1 MLSKAGLRKLTIIG
15 RKVKVEFLLQ
25 DLPAAGGKGSCR
37 LCYLLGGQEKEKSW
51 DIVFVSGGR
60 QMHFLQKL
68 EEAEEIE
75 GIVDCR
81 IFLPGGKEI
90 RGEADA
96 VTEEKQNV
104 EKVGVKV
111 QIPDIEREKKPESK
125 SEERQLKKSEEWKE
139 TKQKS
144 RSEECQMKKPESK
157 SEECQMK
164 RSESKSEE
172 RQLKKSEE
180 WKETK
185 QKPKS
190 EECQMKKPESKSE
203 ERQIKKT
210 ESDSEVAPGDE
221 ERSQEMQNKSRV
233 ETKESRKETEIPE
246 NQVLYIQDLT
256 QLLSMGEKQREL
268 YYNSFLLHGY
278 YQYRHVVAGDGFI
291 GVPGN
296 FSQREAI
303 AAKMMGFPLFI
314 EAENLQ
320 HCEIGEETRTEMPQ
334 MGAYGYFLCKV
345 K

>member
-1 MLSKAGLRKLTIIG
+1 MLSKAGLRKLTIMG

-25 DLPAAGGKGSCR
+25 DLPAIGGKGSCR
-37 LCYLLGGQEKEKSW
+37 LRYLLGGQEKEKSR

-60 QMHFLQKL
+60 QIHFLQKL
-68 EEAEEIE
+68 EEAEEME

-104 EKVGVKV
+104 EEMDVRM
-111 QIPDIEREKKPESK
+111 QIPDID
-125 SEERQLKKSEEWKE
+125 KE
-139 TKQKS
+139 GKMKQKS
-144 RSEECQMKKPESK
+144 ESEEHQI
-157 SEECQMK
+157 
-164 RSESKSEE
+164 
-172 RQLKKSEE
+172 KKSEE

-190 EECQMKKPESKSE
+190 EECQMKKSESKSE
-203 ERQIKKT
+203 ECQIKKP
-210 ESDSEVAPGDE
+210 ESESKVAPGDE

-320 HCEIGEETRTEMPQ
+320 HCEIGEESRAEMPQ

-345 K
+345 R

>member
-1 MLSKAGLRKLTIIG
+1 MLSKAGLRKLTIMG

-25 DLPAAGGKGSCR
+25 DLPAIGGKGSCR
-37 LCYLLGGQEKEKSW
+37 LRYLLGGQEKEKSW

-60 QMHFLQKL
+60 QIHFLQKL
-68 EEAEEIE
+68 EEAEEME

-104 EKVGVKV
+104 EEMDVRM
-111 QIPDIEREKKPESK
+111 QIPDID
-125 SEERQLKKSEEWKE
+125 KE
-139 TKQKS
+139 GKMKQKS
-144 RSEECQMKKPESK
+144 ESEEHQI
-157 SEECQMK
+157 
-164 RSESKSEE
+164 
-172 RQLKKSEE
+172 KKSEE

-190 EECQMKKPESKSE
+190 EECQMKKSESKSE
-203 ERQIKKT
+203 ECQIKKP
-210 ESDSEVAPGDE
+210 ESESKVAPGDE

-320 HCEIGEETRTEMPQ
+320 HCEIGEESRAEMPQ
-334 MGAYGYFLCKV
+334 IGAYGYFLCKV
-345 K
+345 R

>member
-1 MLSKAGLRKLTIIG
+1 MLSKAGLRKLTIMG

-37 LCYLLGGQEKEKSW
+37 LRYLLGGQEKEKSW

-60 QMHFLQKL
+60 QMQFLQKL
-68 EEAEEIE
+68 EEAEEME

-104 EKVGVKV
+104 EETDVRV
-111 QIPDIEREKKPESK
+111 QIPDIDKEERMKQK
-125 SEERQLKKSEEWKE
+125 SESEEHQIKKSEEWKE
-139 TKQKS
+139 TKRKS
-144 RSEECQMKKPESK
+144 KPEECQIKKPES
-157 SEECQMK
+157 
-164 RSESKSEE
+164 ESK
-172 RQLKKSEE
+172 
-180 WKETK
+180 
-185 QKPKS
+185 
-190 EECQMKKPESKSE
+190 
-203 ERQIKKT
+203 
-210 ESDSEVAPGDE
+210 VAPGDE

-320 HCEIGEETRTEMPQ
+320 HCEIGEESRAEMPQ

-345 K
+345 R

>member
-1 MLSKAGLRKLTIIG
+1 LFTQKKDYVYVYKGEQMLSKAGLRKLTIMG

-25 DLPAAGGKGSCR
+25 DLPAIGGKGSCR
-37 LCYLLGGQEKEKSW
+37 LRYLLGGQEKEKSW

-60 QMHFLQKL
+60 QIHFLQKL
-68 EEAEEIE
+68 EEAEEME

-104 EKVGVKV
+104 EEMDVRM
-111 QIPDIEREKKPESK
+111 QIPDID
-125 SEERQLKKSEEWKE
+125 KE
-139 TKQKS
+139 GKMKQKS
-144 RSEECQMKKPESK
+144 ESEEHQI
-157 SEECQMK
+157 
-164 RSESKSEE
+164 
-172 RQLKKSEE
+172 KKSEE

-190 EECQMKKPESKSE
+190 EECQMKKSESKSE
-203 ERQIKKT
+203 ECQIKKP
-210 ESDSEVAPGDE
+210 ESESKVAPGDE

-320 HCEIGEETRTEMPQ
+320 HCEIGEESRAEMPQ

-345 K
+345 R

>member
-1 MLSKAGLRKLTIIG
+1 MFTQKKDYVYVYKGEQMLSKAGLRKLTIMG

-60 QMHFLQKL
+60 QMQFLQKL
-68 EEAEEIE
+68 EEAEEME

-104 EKVGVKV
+104 EETDVRM
-111 QIPDIEREKKPESK
+111 QIPDID
-125 SEERQLKKSEEWKE
+125 KE
-139 TKQKS
+139 GKMKQ
-144 RSEECQMKKPESK
+144 KPESK
-157 SEECQMK
+157 SEECQI
-164 RSESKSEE
+164 
-172 RQLKKSEE
+172 
-180 WKETK
+180 
-185 QKPKS
+185 
-190 EECQMKKPESKSE
+190 KKPES
-203 ERQIKKT
+203 
-210 ESDSEVAPGDE
+210 ESKMAPGDE
-221 ERSQEMQNKSRV
+221 KRSQEMQNRSRV

-320 HCEIGEETRTEMPQ
+320 HCEIGEESRAEMPQ

-345 K
+345 R

>member
-1 MLSKAGLRKLTIIG
+1 MLSKAGLRKLTIMG

-60 QMHFLQKL
+60 QMQFLQKL
-68 EEAEEIE
+68 EEAEEME

-104 EKVGVKV
+104 EETDVRV
-111 QIPDIEREKKPESK
+111 QIPDID
-125 SEERQLKKSEEWKE
+125 KE
-139 TKQKS
+139 GKMKQKS
-144 RSEECQMKKPESK
+144 ESEEQ
-157 SEECQMK
+157 
-164 RSESKSEE
+164 
-172 RQLKKSEE
+172 
-180 WKETK
+180 
-185 QKPKS
+185 
-190 EECQMKKPESKSE
+190 
-203 ERQIKKT
+203 
-210 ESDSEVAPGDE
+210 
-221 ERSQEMQNKSRV
+221 SQEMQNKSRV

-320 HCEIGEETRTEMPQ
+320 HCEIGEESRAEMPQ

-345 K
+345 R

>member
-1 MLSKAGLRKLTIIG
+1 MFTQKKDYVYVYKGEQILSKAGLRKLTIMG

-25 DLPAAGGKGSCR
+25 DLPAIGGKGSCR
-37 LCYLLGGQEKEKSW
+37 LRYLLGGQEKEKSW

-60 QMHFLQKL
+60 QIHFLQKL
-68 EEAEEIE
+68 EEAEEME

-104 EKVGVKV
+104 EEMDVRM
-111 QIPDIEREKKPESK
+111 QIPDID
-125 SEERQLKKSEEWKE
+125 KE
-139 TKQKS
+139 GKMKQKS
-144 RSEECQMKKPESK
+144 ESEEHQI
-157 SEECQMK
+157 
-164 RSESKSEE
+164 
-172 RQLKKSEE
+172 KKSEE

-190 EECQMKKPESKSE
+190 EECQMKKSESKSE
-203 ERQIKKT
+203 ECQIKKP
-210 ESDSEVAPGDE
+210 ESESKVAPGDE

-320 HCEIGEETRTEMPQ
+320 HCEIGEESRAEMPQ

-345 K
+345 R

>member
-1 MLSKAGLRKLTIIG
+1 MFTQKKDYVYVYKGVQKLSEAGLRKLTVMG

-25 DLPAAGGKGSCR
+25 DLPTAGGKGSCR
-37 LCYLLGGQEKEKSW
+37 LCYLLGGQKKEKSW

-60 QMHFLQKL
+60 QMQFLQKL
-68 EEAEEIE
+68 EEAEEME

-125 SEERQLKKSEEWKE
+125 SEERQLKKSEK
-139 TKQKS
+139 
-144 RSEECQMKKPESK
+144 
-157 SEECQMK
+157 
-164 RSESKSEE
+164 
-172 RQLKKSEE
+172 

-190 EECQMKKPESKSE
+190 EEYQMKKSESE

-210 ESDSEVAPGDE
+210 ESDSEVAPGDA
-221 ERSQEMQNKSRV
+221 ERSQETQNKSRV

>member
-1 MLSKAGLRKLTIIG
+1 MFTQKKDYVYVYKEEQMLSKAGLRKLTIMG

-37 LCYLLGGQEKEKSW
+37 LRYLLGGQEKEKSW

-60 QMHFLQKL
+60 QMQFLQKL
-68 EEAEEIE
+68 EEAEEME

-104 EKVGVKV
+104 EETDVRV
-111 QIPDIEREKKPESK
+111 QIPDIDKEGKMKQK
-125 SEERQLKKSEEWKE
+125 SESEEHRIKKSEEWKE

-144 RSEECQMKKPESK
+144 
-157 SEECQMK
+157 
-164 RSESKSEE
+164 
-172 RQLKKSEE
+172 
-180 WKETK
+180 
-185 QKPKS
+185 KS
-190 EECQMKKPESKSE
+190 EECQMKKSESE
-203 ERQIKKT
+203 ECQIKKP
-210 ESDSEVAPGDE
+210 ESESKVTPGDE

-320 HCEIGEETRTEMPQ
+320 HCEIGEESRAEMPQ

-345 K
+345 R

>member
-1 MLSKAGLRKLTIIG
+1 MLSKAGLRKLTIMG

-25 DLPAAGGKGSCR
+25 DLPAIGGKGSCR
-37 LCYLLGGQEKEKSW
+37 LRYLLGGQEKEKSW

-60 QMHFLQKL
+60 QIHFLQKL
-68 EEAEEIE
+68 EEAEEME

-104 EKVGVKV
+104 EEMDVRM
-111 QIPDIEREKKPESK
+111 QIPDIDKEGKMKQK
-125 SEERQLKKSEEWKE
+125 SESEEHQIKKSEEW
-139 TKQKS
+139 T
-144 RSEECQMKKPESK
+144 
-157 SEECQMK
+157 
-164 RSESKSEE
+164 
-172 RQLKKSEE
+172 
-180 WKETK
+180 ETK

-190 EECQMKKPESKSE
+190 EECQMKKSESKSE
-203 ERQIKKT
+203 ECQIKKP
-210 ESDSEVAPGDE
+210 ESESKVAPGDE

-320 HCEIGEETRTEMPQ
+320 HCEIGEESRAEMPQ

-345 K
+345 R

>member
-1 MLSKAGLRKLTIIG
+1 MLSKAGLRKLTVMG

-60 QMHFLQKL
+60 QMQFLQKL
-68 EEAEEIE
+68 EEAEEME

-104 EKVGVKV
+104 EETDVRM
-111 QIPDIEREKKPESK
+111 QIPNIDKEGKMKQKPE
-125 SEERQLKKSEEWKE
+125 SEERQIKKSEEWKE

-144 RSEECQMKKPESK
+144 
-157 SEECQMK
+157 
-164 RSESKSEE
+164 
-172 RQLKKSEE
+172 
-180 WKETK
+180 
-185 QKPKS
+185 KS

-203 ERQIKKT
+203 KRQMKKSESKSEECQIKKP
-210 ESDSEVAPGDE
+210 ESESKVTPGDE

-320 HCEIGEETRTEMPQ
+320 HCEIGEESRAEMPQ

-345 K
+345 R

>member
-1 MLSKAGLRKLTIIG
+1 MLSKAGLRKLTVMG

-37 LCYLLGGQEKEKSW
+37 LRYLLGGQEKEKSW

-60 QMHFLQKL
+60 QMQFLQKL
-68 EEAEEIE
+68 EEAEEME

-104 EKVGVKV
+104 EEADVRM
-111 QIPDIEREKKPESK
+111 QIPDID
-125 SEERQLKKSEEWKE
+125 KE
-139 TKQKS
+139 GKMKQKS
-144 RSEECQMKKPESK
+144 ESEEHQI
-157 SEECQMK
+157 
-164 RSESKSEE
+164 
-172 RQLKKSEE
+172 KKSEE

-190 EECQMKKPESKSE
+190 EECQMKKSESKSE
-203 ERQIKKT
+203 ECQIKKP
-210 ESDSEVAPGDE
+210 ESESEVAPGDE
-221 ERSQEMQNKSRV
+221 ERSQEMQNKSRA

-320 HCEIGEETRTEMPQ
+320 HCEIGEESRAEMPQ

-345 K
+345 R

>member
-1 MLSKAGLRKLTIIG
+1 MFTQKKDYIYVYKGVQKLSEAGLRKLTVMG

-25 DLPAAGGKGSCR
+25 DLPAIGGRGSCR

-90 RGEADA
+90 HGDADA
-96 VTEEKQNV
+96 VTEKKQNV
-104 EKVGVKV
+104 EEVGVKV

-125 SEERQLKKSEEWKE
+125 SEERQAKKSETKSEKWKE
-139 TKQKS
+139 IKQK
-144 RSEECQMKKPESK
+144 SK

-164 RSESKSEE
+164 IS
-172 RQLKKSEE
+172 
-180 WKETK
+180 
-185 QKPKS
+185 
-190 EECQMKKPESKSE
+190 ESKSE

>member
-1 MLSKAGLRKLTIIG
+1 MLSKAGLRKLTIMG

-37 LCYLLGGQEKEKSW
+37 LRYLLGGQEKEKSW

-60 QMHFLQKL
+60 QMQFLQKL
-68 EEAEEIE
+68 EEAEEME

-90 RGEADA
+90 RGEADV

-104 EKVGVKV
+104 EEADVRM
-111 QIPDIEREKKPESK
+111 QIPDIDKEEKMKQK
-125 SEERQLKKSEEWKE
+125 SESEEHQIKKSEEWKE

-144 RSEECQMKKPESK
+144 
-157 SEECQMK
+157 
-164 RSESKSEE
+164 
-172 RQLKKSEE
+172 
-180 WKETK
+180 
-185 QKPKS
+185 KS
-190 EECQMKKPESKSE
+190 EECQMKKSESKSE
-203 ERQIKKT
+203 ECQIKKP
-210 ESDSEVAPGDE
+210 ESESKVAPGDE

-320 HCEIGEETRTEMPQ
+320 HCEIGEESRAEMPQ

-345 K
+345 R

>member
-1 MLSKAGLRKLTIIG
+1 MLSKAGLRKLTIMG

-25 DLPAAGGKGSCR
+25 DLPAIGGKGSCR
-37 LCYLLGGQEKEKSW
+37 LRYLLGGQEKEKSW

-60 QMHFLQKL
+60 QIHFLQKL
-68 EEAEEIE
+68 EEAEEME

-104 EKVGVKV
+104 EEMDVRM
-111 QIPDIEREKKPESK
+111 QIPDID
-125 SEERQLKKSEEWKE
+125 KE
-139 TKQKS
+139 GKMKQKS
-144 RSEECQMKKPESK
+144 ESEEHQI
-157 SEECQMK
+157 
-164 RSESKSEE
+164 
-172 RQLKKSEE
+172 KKSEE

-190 EECQMKKPESKSE
+190 EECQIKKPES
-203 ERQIKKT
+203 
-210 ESDSEVAPGDE
+210 ESKVAPGDE

-278 YQYRHVVAGDGFI
+278 YQYRHVVAGDRFI

-320 HCEIGEETRTEMPQ
+320 HCEIGEESRAEMPQ

-345 K
+345 R

>member
-1 MLSKAGLRKLTIIG
+1 MLSKAGLRKLTVMG

-60 QMHFLQKL
+60 QMQFLQKL
-68 EEAEEIE
+68 EEAEEME

-104 EKVGVKV
+104 EEADVRM
-111 QIPDIEREKKPESK
+111 QIPDID
-125 SEERQLKKSEEWKE
+125 KE
-139 TKQKS
+139 GKMKQKL
-144 RSEECQMKKPESK
+144 ES
-157 SEECQMK
+157 
-164 RSESKSEE
+164 
-172 RQLKKSEE
+172 
-180 WKETK
+180 
-185 QKPKS
+185 
-190 EECQMKKPESKSE
+190 
-203 ERQIKKT
+203 
-210 ESDSEVAPGDE
+210 E

-320 HCEIGEETRTEMPQ
+320 HCEIGEESRAEMPQ

-345 K
+345 R

>member
-1 MLSKAGLRKLTIIG
+1 MLSKAGLRKLTVMG

-37 LCYLLGGQEKEKSW
+37 LRYLLGGQEKEKSW

-60 QMHFLQKL
+60 QMQFFQKL
-68 EEAEEIE
+68 QEAEEME

-104 EKVGVKV
+104 EETDVRM
-111 QIPDIEREKKPESK
+111 QIPDIDKEGKMKQKSE
-125 SEERQLKKSEEWKE
+125 SEERRIKKSEEWKE

-144 RSEECQMKKPESK
+144 
-157 SEECQMK
+157 
-164 RSESKSEE
+164 
-172 RQLKKSEE
+172 
-180 WKETK
+180 
-185 QKPKS
+185 KS

-203 ERQIKKT
+203 ERQIKKP
-210 ESDSEVAPGDE
+210 ESESEVAPGDE

-320 HCEIGEETRTEMPQ
+320 HCEIGEESRAEMPQ

-345 K
+345 R

>member
-1 MLSKAGLRKLTIIG
+1 MLSKAGLRKLTVMG

-25 DLPAAGGKGSCR
+25 DLPAVGGKGSCR

-60 QMHFLQKL
+60 QMQFLQKL
-68 EEAEEIE
+68 EEAEEME

-104 EKVGVKV
+104 EETDVRM
-111 QIPDIEREKKPESK
+111 QIPDIDKEGKMKQKPES
-125 SEERQLKKSEEWKE
+125 EERRIKKSEEWKE

-144 RSEECQMKKPESK
+144 
-157 SEECQMK
+157 
-164 RSESKSEE
+164 
-172 RQLKKSEE
+172 
-180 WKETK
+180 
-185 QKPKS
+185 KS
-190 EECQMKKPESKSE
+190 EECQMKKSESKSE
-203 ERQIKKT
+203 ERQIKKP
-210 ESDSEVAPGDE
+210 ESESKVAPRDE

-320 HCEIGEETRTEMPQ
+320 HCEIGEESRAEMPQ

-345 K
+345 R

>member
-1 MLSKAGLRKLTIIG
+1 MFTQKKDYIYVYKGVQKLSEAGLRKLTVMG

-25 DLPAAGGKGSCR
+25 DLPAIGGKGSCR

-51 DIVFVSGGR
+51 DVVFVSGGR
-60 QMHFLQKL
+60 QMQFLQKL

-104 EKVGVKV
+104 EETDVKM
-111 QIPDIEREKKPESK
+111 QIPDID
-125 SEERQLKKSEEWKE
+125 
-139 TKQKS
+139 
-144 RSEECQMKKPESK
+144 
-157 SEECQMK
+157 EECQMK

-172 RQLKKSEE
+172 RQI
-180 WKETK
+180 
-185 QKPKS
+185 
-190 EECQMKKPESKSE
+190 KKP
-203 ERQIKKT
+203 
-210 ESDSEVAPGDE
+210 ESDSEVAPGDA
-221 ERSQEMQNKSRV
+221 ERSQETQNKSRV
-233 ETKESRKETEIPE
+233 EGKGSRKETEIPE

-334 MGAYGYFLCKV
+334 MGTYGYFLCKV

>member
-1 MLSKAGLRKLTIIG
+1 MFTQKKDYVYVYKGVQKLSEAGLRKLTVMG

-25 DLPAAGGKGSCR
+25 DLPAIGGKGSCR

-104 EKVGVKV
+104 EETDVRM
-111 QIPDIEREKKPESK
+111 QIPDMDK
-125 SEERQLKKSEEWKE
+125 
-139 TKQKS
+139 
-144 RSEECQMKKPESK
+144 ECQMKK
-157 SEECQMK
+157 SE
-164 RSESKSEE
+164 
-172 RQLKKSEE
+172 
-180 WKETK
+180 
-185 QKPKS
+185 
-190 EECQMKKPESKSE
+190 SE

>member
-1 MLSKAGLRKLTIIG
+1 MSEAGLRKLTVMG

-25 DLPAAGGKGSCR
+25 DLPAIGGKGSCR

-104 EKVGVKV
+104 EETDVKM
-111 QIPDIEREKKPESK
+111 QIPNIDREGKMNQK
-125 SEERQLKKSEEWKE
+125 SE
-139 TKQKS
+139 
-144 RSEECQMKKPESK
+144 
-157 SEECQMK
+157 
-164 RSESKSEE
+164 SEE

-221 ERSQEMQNKSRV
+221 ERSQETQNKSRV
-233 ETKESRKETEIPE
+233 ETKESRKETEIPK

>member
-1 MLSKAGLRKLTIIG
+1 MLSKAGLRKLTVMG
-15 RKVKVEFLLQ
+15 RKVKVEFLLR

-37 LCYLLGGQEKEKSW
+37 LRYLLGGQEKEKSW

-60 QMHFLQKL
+60 QMQFFQKL
-68 EEAEEIE
+68 QEAEEME

-104 EKVGVKV
+104 EETDVRM
-111 QIPDIEREKKPESK
+111 QIPDIDKEGKMKQKPES
-125 SEERQLKKSEEWKE
+125 EERRIKKSEEWKE

-144 RSEECQMKKPESK
+144 
-157 SEECQMK
+157 
-164 RSESKSEE
+164 
-172 RQLKKSEE
+172 
-180 WKETK
+180 
-185 QKPKS
+185 KS

-203 ERQIKKT
+203 ERQIKKP
-210 ESDSEVAPGDE
+210 ESESEVAPGDE

-320 HCEIGEETRTEMPQ
+320 HCEIGEESRAEMPQ

-345 K
+345 R

>member
-1 MLSKAGLRKLTIIG
+1 MLSKAGLRKLTIMG

-25 DLPAAGGKGSCR
+25 DLPAIGGKGSCR
-37 LCYLLGGQEKEKSW
+37 LRYLLGGQEKEKSW

-60 QMHFLQKL
+60 QIHFLQKL
-68 EEAEEIE
+68 EEAEEME

-81 IFLPGGKEI
+81 IFLPRGKEI

-104 EKVGVKV
+104 EEMDVRM
-111 QIPDIEREKKPESK
+111 QIPDID
-125 SEERQLKKSEEWKE
+125 KE
-139 TKQKS
+139 GKMKQKS
-144 RSEECQMKKPESK
+144 ESEEHQI
-157 SEECQMK
+157 
-164 RSESKSEE
+164 
-172 RQLKKSEE
+172 KKSEE

-190 EECQMKKPESKSE
+190 EECQMKKSESKSE
-203 ERQIKKT
+203 ECQIKKP
-210 ESDSEVAPGDE
+210 ESESKVAPGDE

-320 HCEIGEETRTEMPQ
+320 HCEIGEESRAEMPQ

-345 K
+345 R

>member
-1 MLSKAGLRKLTIIG
+1 MSEAGLRKLTVMG

-25 DLPAAGGKGSCR
+25 DLPAIGGKGSCR

-90 RGEADA
+90 HGEADA

-104 EKVGVKV
+104 EETDVRM
-111 QIPDIEREKKPESK
+111 QIPDID
-125 SEERQLKKSEEWKE
+125 KE
-139 TKQKS
+139 GKMKQKS
-144 RSEECQMKKPESK
+144 
-157 SEECQMK
+157 
-164 RSESKSEE
+164 
-172 RQLKKSEE
+172 
-180 WKETK
+180 
-185 QKPKS
+185 
-190 EECQMKKPESKSE
+190 ESKSE

-210 ESDSEVAPGDE
+210 ESDSEAAPGDE
-221 ERSQEMQNKSRV
+221 ERSQEAQNKSRV

>member
-1 MLSKAGLRKLTIIG
+1 MLSKAGLRKLTIMG

-37 LCYLLGGQEKEKSW
+37 LRYLLGGQEKEKSW

-60 QMHFLQKL
+60 QMQFLQKL
-68 EEAEEIE
+68 EEAEEME

-90 RGEADA
+90 RGEADV

-104 EKVGVKV
+104 EETDVRV
-111 QIPDIEREKKPESK
+111 QIPDIDKEERMKQK
-125 SEERQLKKSEEWKE
+125 SESEEHQIKKSEEWKE
-139 TKQKS
+139 TKRKS
-144 RSEECQMKKPESK
+144 KPEECQIKKPES
-157 SEECQMK
+157 
-164 RSESKSEE
+164 ESK
-172 RQLKKSEE
+172 
-180 WKETK
+180 
-185 QKPKS
+185 
-190 EECQMKKPESKSE
+190 
-203 ERQIKKT
+203 
-210 ESDSEVAPGDE
+210 VAPGDE

-320 HCEIGEETRTEMPQ
+320 HCEIGEESRTEMPQ

-345 K
+345 R

>member
-1 MLSKAGLRKLTIIG
+1 MLSKAGLRKLTIMG

-25 DLPAAGGKGSCR
+25 DLAAAGGKGSCR

-68 EEAEEIE
+68 EEAEEME

-104 EKVGVKV
+104 EETDVRM
-111 QIPDIEREKKPESK
+111 QIPDIDKEGKMKQKPES
-125 SEERQLKKSEEWKE
+125 EEYQIKKSEEWKE

-144 RSEECQMKKPESK
+144 
-157 SEECQMK
+157 
-164 RSESKSEE
+164 
-172 RQLKKSEE
+172 
-180 WKETK
+180 
-185 QKPKS
+185 KS
-190 EECQMKKPESKSE
+190 EECQMKKSESKSE
-203 ERQIKKT
+203 ECQIKKP
-210 ESDSEVAPGDE
+210 ESESKVAPGDE

-233 ETKESRKETEIPE
+233 ETKESRKKTEIPE

-320 HCEIGEETRTEMPQ
+320 HCEIGEESRAEMPQ

-345 K
+345 R

>member
-1 MLSKAGLRKLTIIG
+1 MLSKAGLRKLTVMG
-15 RKVKVEFLLQ
+15 RKVKVEFLLH
-25 DLPAAGGKGSCR
+25 DLPAIGGKGSCR
-37 LCYLLGGQEKEKSW
+37 LRYLLGGQEKEKSW

-60 QMHFLQKL
+60 QMQFLQKL
-68 EEAEEIE
+68 EEAEEME

-104 EKVGVKV
+104 EETDVRM
-111 QIPDIEREKKPESK
+111 QIPDIDKEGKMKQK
-125 SEERQLKKSEEWKE
+125 SESEEHRIKKSEEWKE
-139 TKQKS
+139 TKPK
-144 RSEECQMKKPESK
+144 SK

-164 RSESKSEE
+164 KSESKSEE
-172 RQLKKSEE
+172 
-180 WKETK
+180 
-185 QKPKS
+185 
-190 EECQMKKPESKSE
+190 CQIKKPES
-203 ERQIKKT
+203 
-210 ESDSEVAPGDE
+210 ESKVAPGDE
-221 ERSQEMQNKSRV
+221 ERSQEMQNKSWV
-233 ETKESRKETEIPE
+233 ETKESRKENEIPE

-345 K
+345 R

>member
-1 MLSKAGLRKLTIIG
+1 MLSKAGLRKLTVMG

-25 DLPAAGGKGSCR
+25 DLPAIGGKGSCR
-37 LCYLLGGQEKEKSW
+37 LRYLLGGQEKEKSW

-60 QMHFLQKL
+60 QMQFLQKL
-68 EEAEEIE
+68 EEAEEME

-104 EKVGVKV
+104 EEADVRM
-111 QIPDIEREKKPESK
+111 QIPDID
-125 SEERQLKKSEEWKE
+125 KE
-139 TKQKS
+139 GKMKQKS
-144 RSEECQMKKPESK
+144 ESK
-157 SEECQMK
+157 SEECQI
-164 RSESKSEE
+164 
-172 RQLKKSEE
+172 
-180 WKETK
+180 
-185 QKPKS
+185 
-190 EECQMKKPESKSE
+190 KKPES
-203 ERQIKKT
+203 
-210 ESDSEVAPGDE
+210 ESKVAPGDE

-320 HCEIGEETRTEMPQ
+320 HCEIGEESRAEMPQ

-345 K
+345 R

>member
-1 MLSKAGLRKLTIIG
+1 MLSKAGLRKLTIMG

-25 DLPAAGGKGSCR
+25 DLAAAGGKGSCR

-60 QMHFLQKL
+60 QMQFLQKL
-68 EEAEEIE
+68 EEAEEME

-104 EKVGVKV
+104 EAADARM
-111 QIPDIEREKKPESK
+111 QIPDIDKEEKMKQK
-125 SEERQLKKSEEWKE
+125 SESEEHQIKKSEEWKE

-144 RSEECQMKKPESK
+144 K
-157 SEECQMK
+157 SEECQI
-164 RSESKSEE
+164 
-172 RQLKKSEE
+172 
-180 WKETK
+180 
-185 QKPKS
+185 
-190 EECQMKKPESKSE
+190 KKPES
-203 ERQIKKT
+203 
-210 ESDSEVAPGDE
+210 ESKVAPGDE

-233 ETKESRKETEIPE
+233 ETKESRKKTEIPE

-320 HCEIGEETRTEMPQ
+320 HCEIGEESRPANMIR
-334 MGAYGYFLCKV
+334 
-345 K
+345 

>member
-1 MLSKAGLRKLTIIG
+1 MLSKAGLRKLTIMG

-25 DLPAAGGKGSCR
+25 DLAAAGGKGSCR

-60 QMHFLQKL
+60 QMQFLQKL
-68 EEAEEIE
+68 EEAEEME

-81 IFLPGGKEI
+81 IFWPGGKEI

-104 EKVGVKV
+104 EAADARM
-111 QIPDIEREKKPESK
+111 QIPDIDKEEKMKQK
-125 SEERQLKKSEEWKE
+125 SESEEHQIKKSEEWKE

-144 RSEECQMKKPESK
+144 K
-157 SEECQMK
+157 SEECQI
-164 RSESKSEE
+164 
-172 RQLKKSEE
+172 
-180 WKETK
+180 
-185 QKPKS
+185 
-190 EECQMKKPESKSE
+190 KKPES
-203 ERQIKKT
+203 
-210 ESDSEVAPGDE
+210 ESKVAPGDE

-233 ETKESRKETEIPE
+233 ETKESRKKTEIPE

-320 HCEIGEETRTEMPQ
+320 HCEIGEESRAEMPQ

-345 K
+345 R

>member
-1 MLSKAGLRKLTIIG
+1 MLSKAGLRKLTIMG

-25 DLPAAGGKGSCR
+25 DLAAAGGKGSCR

-60 QMHFLQKL
+60 QMQFLQKL
-68 EEAEEIE
+68 EEAEEME

-104 EKVGVKV
+104 EEMDVRM
-111 QIPDIEREKKPESK
+111 QIPDIDKEEKMKQK
-125 SEERQLKKSEEWKE
+125 SESEEHQIKKSEEWKE

-144 RSEECQMKKPESK
+144 K
-157 SEECQMK
+157 SEECQI
-164 RSESKSEE
+164 
-172 RQLKKSEE
+172 
-180 WKETK
+180 
-185 QKPKS
+185 
-190 EECQMKKPESKSE
+190 KKPES
-203 ERQIKKT
+203 
-210 ESDSEVAPGDE
+210 ESKVAPGDE

-233 ETKESRKETEIPE
+233 ETKESRKKTEIPE

-320 HCEIGEETRTEMPQ
+320 HCEIGEESRAEMPQ

-345 K
+345 R

>member
-1 MLSKAGLRKLTIIG
+1 MFTQKKDYVYVYKGVQKLSEAGLRKLTVMG

-25 DLPAAGGKGSCR
+25 DLPAIGGKGSCR

-60 QMHFLQKL
+60 QMQFLQKL

-125 SEERQLKKSEEWKE
+125 SEERQIKKSEEWKE
-139 TKQKS
+139 TKQN
-144 RSEECQMKKPESK
+144 
-157 SEECQMK
+157 
-164 RSESKSEE
+164 
-172 RQLKKSEE
+172 
-180 WKETK
+180 
-185 QKPKS
+185 PKS
-190 EECQMKKPESKSE
+190 EECQMKKSESKSE
-203 ERQIKKT
+203 ERQIKKP

-221 ERSQEMQNKSRV
+221 ERSQETQNKSRV
-233 ETKESRKETEIPE
+233 EGKGSRKETEIPK

>member
-1 MLSKAGLRKLTIIG
+1 MLSKAGLRKLTIMG

-37 LCYLLGGQEKEKSW
+37 LRYLLGGQEKEKSW

-68 EEAEEIE
+68 EEAEEME

-90 RGEADA
+90 RGEADV

-104 EKVGVKV
+104 EEADVRM
-111 QIPDIEREKKPESK
+111 QIPDIDKEGKMKQKPE
-125 SEERQLKKSEEWKE
+125 SEERQIKKSEEWKE

-144 RSEECQMKKPESK
+144 
-157 SEECQMK
+157 
-164 RSESKSEE
+164 
-172 RQLKKSEE
+172 
-180 WKETK
+180 
-185 QKPKS
+185 KS

-203 ERQIKKT
+203 ERQIKKP
-210 ESDSEVAPGDE
+210 ESESEVAPGDE

-233 ETKESRKETEIPE
+233 ETKESRKESEIPE

-320 HCEIGEETRTEMPQ
+320 HCEIGEESRAEMPQ

-345 K
+345 R

>member
-1 MLSKAGLRKLTIIG
+1 MLSKAGLRKLTIMG

-25 DLPAAGGKGSCR
+25 DLAAAGGKGSCR
-37 LCYLLGGQEKEKSW
+37 LCYLLGGQEKDKSW

-60 QMHFLQKL
+60 QMQFLQKL
-68 EEAEEIE
+68 EEAEEME

-104 EKVGVKV
+104 EAADARM
-111 QIPDIEREKKPESK
+111 QIPDIDKEEKMKQK
-125 SEERQLKKSEEWKE
+125 SESEEHQIKKSEEWKE

-144 RSEECQMKKPESK
+144 K
-157 SEECQMK
+157 SEECQI
-164 RSESKSEE
+164 
-172 RQLKKSEE
+172 
-180 WKETK
+180 
-185 QKPKS
+185 
-190 EECQMKKPESKSE
+190 KKPES
-203 ERQIKKT
+203 
-210 ESDSEVAPGDE
+210 ESKVAPGDE

-233 ETKESRKETEIPE
+233 ETKESRKKTEIPE

-320 HCEIGEETRTEMPQ
+320 HCEIGEESRAEMPQ

-345 K
+345 R

>member
-1 MLSKAGLRKLTIIG
+1 MFTQKKDYIYVYKGVQKLSEAGLRKLTVMG

-25 DLPAAGGKGSCR
+25 DLPAIGGKGSCR

-60 QMHFLQKL
+60 QMQFLQKL
-68 EEAEEIE
+68 EEAEEME

-96 VTEEKQNV
+96 VTEEKKNV
-104 EKVGVKV
+104 EEVGVKV

-125 SEERQLKKSEEWKE
+125 SEERQAKKSETKSEKWKE
-139 TKQKS
+139 IKQKS
-144 RSEECQMKKPESK
+144 KSEECQMKKPESK

-164 RSESKSEE
+164 KSE
-172 RQLKKSEE
+172 
-180 WKETK
+180 
-185 QKPKS
+185 
-190 EECQMKKPESKSE
+190 SE

-320 HCEIGEETRTEMPQ
+320 HCEIGEESRAEMPQ
-334 MGAYGYFLCKV
+334 RGAYGYFLCKV
-345 K
+345 R

>member
-1 MLSKAGLRKLTIIG
+1 MLSKAGLRKLTIMG

-25 DLPAAGGKGSCR
+25 GLPAIGGKGSCR
-37 LCYLLGGQEKEKSW
+37 LRYLLGGQEKEKSW

-60 QMHFLQKL
+60 QMQFLQKL
-68 EEAEEIE
+68 EEAEEME

-90 RGEADA
+90 RGEADV

-104 EKVGVKV
+104 EEADVRM
-111 QIPDIEREKKPESK
+111 QIPDIDKEGKMKQKPE
-125 SEERQLKKSEEWKE
+125 SEERQIKKSEEWKE

-144 RSEECQMKKPESK
+144 
-157 SEECQMK
+157 
-164 RSESKSEE
+164 
-172 RQLKKSEE
+172 
-180 WKETK
+180 
-185 QKPKS
+185 KS
-190 EECQMKKPESKSE
+190 EECQMKKSESKSE
-203 ERQIKKT
+203 ECQIKKP
-210 ESDSEVAPGDE
+210 ESEAKVAPGDE

-320 HCEIGEETRTEMPQ
+320 HCEIGEESRAEMPQ